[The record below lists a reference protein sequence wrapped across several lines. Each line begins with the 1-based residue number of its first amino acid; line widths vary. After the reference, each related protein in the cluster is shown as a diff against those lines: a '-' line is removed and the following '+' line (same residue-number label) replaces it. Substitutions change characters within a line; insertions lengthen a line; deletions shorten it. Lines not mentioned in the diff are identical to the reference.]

1 MGLSRPFPRGKTDK
15 IPMVKGETKMSK
27 IALLTDS
34 CCDLPK
40 EIIDEFGIKVIPF
53 TLTLGGES
61 FREIYDKS
69 TQEVYELMESTDEIP
84 KHSQI
89 SPLTFEE
96 TYKELYEQGYTDI
109 ISVSINSQGSGT
121 YNNSVIGKNDFFEN
135 NPDVQGKINIFN
147 IDSKCYTLYYG
158 YPVMEAA
165 KKIRRGAEVEE
176 IIAYLEDWFNVSGI
190 YAVPYTLKYAKKSGR
205 ISAAKAFA
213 GELLGL
219 KPVILFADGTT
230 TTVDKIRGE
239 KNIVP
244 KLAEIVEKNMT
255 PQTPYIMIHGKDD
268 TLAKEVEK
276 EIAKKTGK
284 KAEMYGSIGAVVS
297 ANIGP
302 ELVAVIVRRKN
313 K

>member
-1 MGLSRPFPRGKTDK
+1 
-15 IPMVKGETKMSK
+15 MSK

-34 CCDLPK
+34 CCDLSK
-40 EIIDEFGIKVIPF
+40 ETIEELGIKLLPF
-53 TLTLGGES
+53 TLTVGGES
-61 FREIYDKS
+61 FRETIDKS
-69 TQEVYELMESTDEIP
+69 TQEFYELLEKTDEIP

-89 SPLTFEE
+89 SPVTFEE
-96 TYKELYEQGYTDI
+96 AYKELFEQGYTDI

-121 YNNSVIGKNDFFEN
+121 YNNSIIGKNDFFEN
-135 NPDVQGKINIFN
+135 VPEAKDKVRIFN
-147 IDSKCYTLYYG
+147 LDSKCYTLFYG
-158 YPVMEAA
+158 YPIMEAA
-165 KKIRRGAEVEE
+165 KKIRRGADAEE
-176 IIAYLEDWFNVSGI
+176 IVAYLEDWFNVCGI
-190 YAVPYTLKYAKKSGR
+190 YAVPYNLKYAKKSGR

-255 PQTPYIMIHGKDD
+255 PQTPYLMIHGKDN

-276 EIAKKTGK
+276 ELYKKTGR
-284 KAEMYGSIGAVVS
+284 KAEMYGSIGAVVT

-302 ELVAVIVRRKN
+302 ELVAVLVRRKN

>member
-1 MGLSRPFPRGKTDK
+1 
-15 IPMVKGETKMSK
+15 MSK
-27 IALLTDS
+27 IIILTDS

-40 EIIDEFGIKVIPF
+40 ETIDELGIKVLPF
-53 TLTLGGES
+53 NLTLGNES

-69 TQEVYELMESTDEIP
+69 TQEVYALMEKNPEIP

-89 SPLTFEE
+89 SPIAFEE
-96 TYKELYEQGYTDI
+96 AYKELFDKGYTDI

-121 YNNSVIGKNDFFEN
+121 YNNSIIGKNDFFEN
-135 NPDVQGKINIFN
+135 NPDAEGKINIYN
-147 IDSKCYTLYYG
+147 LDSKCYTLFYG
-158 YPVMEAA
+158 YPITEAV
-165 KKIRRGAEVEE
+165 KKIRKGAEVDEV
-176 IIAYLEDWFNVSGI
+176 IAYLEDWFNVSGI
-190 YAVPYTLKYAKKSGR
+190 YAVPYNLKYAKKSGR

-230 TTVDKIRGE
+230 ETVDKIRGE

-244 KLAEIVEKNMT
+244 KLVEIALNNMT
-255 PQTPYIMIHGKDD
+255 PQTPYIMLCGKDN

-276 EIAKKTGK
+276 EIAKKTGR
-284 KAEMYGSIGAVVS
+284 KAEMYGNIGAVVS

-302 ELVAVIVRRKN
+302 DIVGVIIRRKN

>member
-1 MGLSRPFPRGKTDK
+1 
-15 IPMVKGETKMSK
+15 MSK

-40 EIIDEFGIKVIPF
+40 EIIDELGIKVIPF
-53 TLTLGGES
+53 TLTIGGES
-61 FREIYDKS
+61 FREIFDKS
-69 TQEVYELMESTDEIP
+69 TKEVYELFEKTDEIP

-89 SPLTFEE
+89 SPMTFEE
-96 TYKELYEQGYTDI
+96 NYKELYEQGYTDI

-121 YNNSVIGKNDFFEN
+121 YNNSIIGKNDFFEN
-135 NPDVQGKINIFN
+135 NPEAQDKLRIFN

-165 KKIRRGAEVEE
+165 KKIRRGAEAEE
-176 IIAYLEDWFNVSGI
+176 IIAYLEDWFNVSGV

-276 EIAKKTGK
+276 EIAKKTGR
-284 KAEMYGSIGAVVS
+284 KAEMFGNIGAVVS

-302 ELVAVIVRRKN
+302 ELVAVVVRRKN